1 MDAYYTFK
9 EHFLSADQKLWL
21 AQVARTPKPFS
32 PREARLALQERLPA
46 NFSPEDID
54 PRIYAH
60 RRLTPVGLWHVNSH
74 HPQLALIDKSI
85 SAIRE
90 RMLRDPRL
98 KNISAAEIAADTG
111 MSEQEVGEA
120 LFAVGELGLRFYT
133 QANGAPGNPD
143 AYSQLILP
151 DDDTMEDEYLRYRGI
166 DDLLERFYVQRGK
179 ALWGAAAYAE
189 KVANESH
196 VAAARAAELA
206 DSAAHSVY
214 AAIENSIEYDGR
226 AHSGNVPRE
235 AETILLNDSG
245 GTIDTAEAHRLIMEA
260 IAALSNAG
268 KIYAPPE
275 RFKDWR
281 IVQPQ
286 DGKARGSPNKKVF
299 IVHGRDDGTKQ
310 TVARFIER
318 LDLQPIILHERP
330 NKGRTIIT
338 KFREESAAVG
348 FAVVLMTPD
357 DLGKSVDAAEL
368 KPRARQNVVFELGF
382 FIGSLQ
388 PERVAALVK
397 GEVEKP
403 SDFDGVVYISLD
415 RGDWQTLL
423 GQELKAAGYQF
434 DWNEV
439 LT

>member
-1 MDAYYTFK
+1 MDANYTFK
-9 EHFLSADQKLWL
+9 KHFLSADQKLWL
-21 AQVARTPKPFS
+21 AEVARTSKPFS
-32 PREARLALQERLPA
+32 PREARLALQGRLSA
-46 NFSPEDID
+46 NFSPDEID
-54 PRIYAH
+54 PRLYAN

-74 HPQLALIDKSI
+74 HPQLAAIDKSI

-98 KNISAAEIAADTG
+98 KGVSAAEIAADAG

-120 LFAVGELGLRFYT
+120 LFAVNELGLHFFT
-133 QANGAPGNPD
+133 QASGLPDNPY
-143 AYSQLILP
+143 AYSQLVLP
-151 DDDTMEDEYLRYRGI
+151 DDDSMEDEYLRYRGI
-166 DDLLERFYVQRGK
+166 EDLLERFYLQRGK
-179 ALWGAAAYAE
+179 ALWGAVAYAE
-189 KVANESH
+189 KIANEQH
-196 VAAARAAELA
+196 VATARAAELA
-206 DSAAHSVY
+206 DSAVRSVY

-235 AETILLNDSG
+235 AETILLNDTG
-245 GTIDTAEAHRLIMEA
+245 GTIDPAEAYRLIMEA
-260 IAALSNAG
+260 IASLSNAG
-268 KIYAPPE
+268 KVYAPAE

-286 DGKARGSPNKKVF
+286 DNKTRELPDKKVF

-318 LDLQPIILHERP
+318 LGLQPIILHERP

-357 DLGKSVDAAEL
+357 DLGRAADDTQL

-397 GEVEKP
+397 GDVEKP

-415 RGDWQTLL
+415 RADWQMLL
-423 GQELKAAGYQF
+423 GQELKVAGYEF
-434 DWNEV
+434 DWNKV